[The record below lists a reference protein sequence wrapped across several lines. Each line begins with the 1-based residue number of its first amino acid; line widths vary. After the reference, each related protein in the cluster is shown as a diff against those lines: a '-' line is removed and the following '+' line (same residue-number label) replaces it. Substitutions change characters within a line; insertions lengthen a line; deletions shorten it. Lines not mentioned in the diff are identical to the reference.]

1 MCVIQEV
8 NPKIK
13 YNMKKEIIFLIATIL
28 CTSAMAKNKDEFIQD
43 GFKYTIYKELS
54 GRMCAKVSDTERDV
68 PLHLSDDSTLTI
80 PATVEYE
87 GTKYDVEHI
96 AYGAFACRPEIKR
109 LIISEG
115 ITSMGGYAF
124 YRCTNLISVQL
135 PSTFNSITPPPYVM
149 FDGCCN
155 LTQVM
160 VDPLNERYD
169 SREGCNAIIS
179 KADSTL
185 VFACLGTRIPKG
197 VTTIGYG
204 AFSQCEKIESIVVP
218 EGIKRIEPNAFS
230 NCPNLRNVS
239 LPNTLEE
246 IGYNAFNNCMSLE
259 SITIPKNVSRI
270 IGHMP
275 GGRGEHW
282 NLFGGCYN
290 LKEVKVDKGNK
301 VFDSRNNCNALIDSR
316 TDFIVAA
323 CGNSSIPTSV
333 KGIARYAFSNSSIT
347 SIKIPKNITKIED
360 GAFWKCEFCTSI
372 TVDSKNPVYNS
383 KDKSNAII
391 ETKTGKLLQGCSRT
405 IIPNN
410 VREIADLAFYGV
422 RLPPYLIIPEGVETI
437 GETVFTSS
445 CGIKYIKMPSTLK
458 IIRKNAFYGCK
469 DLEYVDMSK
478 CSPQV
483 GMHAFGKCSRLV
495 SIGFSPSIGSIHELA
510 FWSCP
515 VEKWVMEQVN
525 IQND

>member
-1 MCVIQEV
+1 MRR
-8 NPKIK
+8 KIILL
-13 YNMKKEIIFLIATIL
+13 IISIL
-28 CTSAMAKNKDEFIQD
+28 ATSAIAMNKDEFIQD
-43 GFKYTIYKELS
+43 GFKYTICKDIS
-54 GRMCAKVSDTERDV
+54 GYVYANISDVGKDF
-68 PLHLSDDSTLTI
+68 PLCISDDSTLTI
-80 PATVEYE
+80 PASVEYE
-87 GTKYDVEHI
+87 GKKYDVEQI

-124 YRCTNLISVQL
+124 YRCTNLVSVQL
-135 PSTFNSITPPPYVM
+135 PSTFNSITPPPYIM

-155 LTQVM
+155 LMQVR

-169 SREGCNAIIS
+169 SKEGCNAIIS

-185 VFACLGTRIPKG
+185 VFACLGTRIPTG
-197 VTTIGYG
+197 VATIGYG
-204 AFSQCEKIESIVVP
+204 AFGQCEKVECIEVP
-218 EGIKRIEPNAFS
+218 EGIKRIEPNAFT
-230 NCPNLRNVS
+230 NCPNLRKIS

-259 SITIPKNVSRI
+259 SITIPKNVSKI

-275 GGRGEHW
+275 GGQGEHW

-290 LKEVKVDKGNK
+290 LKEVKVDKENK
-301 VFDSRNNCNALIDSR
+301 VFDSRNNCNALVDSR

-333 KGIARYAFSNSSIT
+333 KGIGKFAFSNSSIT

-383 KDKSNAII
+383 KDESNAII
-391 ETKTGKLLQGCSRT
+391 ETKTGRLLQGCSRT

-410 VREIADLAFYGV
+410 VREIADMSFYGV
-422 RLPPYLIIPEGVETI
+422 KLPSYLIIPEGVETI
-437 GETVFTSS
+437 GENVFTSS
-445 CGIKYIKMPSTLK
+445 CGIKYVKMPSTLK
-458 IIRKNAFYGCK
+458 IIRKDAFYGCK

-495 SIGFSPSIGSIHELA
+495 SIGFAPIIGSIHELA
-510 FWSCP
+510 FSSCP
-515 VEKWVMEQVN
+515 IEKWVMEQVN